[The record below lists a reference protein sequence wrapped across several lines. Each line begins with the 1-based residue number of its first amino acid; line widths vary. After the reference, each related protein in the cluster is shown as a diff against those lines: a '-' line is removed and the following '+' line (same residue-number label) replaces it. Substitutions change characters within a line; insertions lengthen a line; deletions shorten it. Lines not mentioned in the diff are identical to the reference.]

1 MQYSKQLNELNGTA
15 DQQIAQLRNQLQLV
29 QEETEDMIR
38 DLKKR
43 IAELETQLE
52 AIKKGE

>member
-15 DQQIAQLRNQLQLV
+15 DQKIEQLRNQLQRV